1 VKQTTSAQQVID
13 RLTERWAAKHSRP
26 PVNCTLGR
34 EPRRRRGGSCSAC
47 TTPQEFELDQEVAQ
61 LIKTGAFKGT
71 GVCPYQVITSHL
83 VAALAFGP
91 ETFRAR
97 GVGQYRVD
105 PVVKIKGALKRIGT
119 ITRAIGWTREDI
131 EAISNKDD
139 WWQALYAVLSAEHEL
154 QIALAKFRSQIAGK
168 TSRSPAGPTG
178 ALHIQAVARALAG
191 AWRLLTGRLPAK
203 NDKTFHGLLHA
214 AVATIFGHPV
224 KKRNWESATKT
235 AVKHI
240 NRDTATKT

>member
-1 VKQTTSAQQVID
+1 MKQTTSAQQVID
-13 RLTERWAAKHSRP
+13 RLTERWAKPSRP

-34 EPRRRRGGSCSAC
+34 KPLRRRGGACSAC
-47 TTPQEFELDQEVAQ
+47 TAPQEFELDQEVAQ
-61 LIKTGAFKGT
+61 LINTGAFKGT

-83 VAALAFGP
+83 IAGIAFGP

-97 GVGQYRVD
+97 SAGQYRVD
-105 PVVKIKGALKRIGT
+105 PVVEIKGALKRIGAVT
-119 ITRAIGWTREDI
+119 GAIGWTREDI
-131 EAISNKDD
+131 EALSNKDD

-154 QIALAKFRSQIAGK
+154 KIAFAKFRSQSPKK
-168 TSRSPAGPTG
+168 TSGPSAGRAG

-203 NDKTFHGLLHA
+203 NDKTFHGLLHI
-214 AVATIFGHPV
+214 AVATIFGRPV